1 MVLSVVAV
9 LIALT
14 ALAIARR
21 ATRKLEAL
29 NQSYWELRYDFTR
42 LRSQVSRLDPGEA
55 DVETPAAAPAQSV
68 TFVPLS
74 SIKKKNE

>member
-42 LRSQVSRLDPGEA
+42 LRSQVSRLDSGEA
-55 DVETPAAAPAQSV
+55 EAEPPAPAAAQSV

-74 SIKKKNE
+74 SMKRKNE